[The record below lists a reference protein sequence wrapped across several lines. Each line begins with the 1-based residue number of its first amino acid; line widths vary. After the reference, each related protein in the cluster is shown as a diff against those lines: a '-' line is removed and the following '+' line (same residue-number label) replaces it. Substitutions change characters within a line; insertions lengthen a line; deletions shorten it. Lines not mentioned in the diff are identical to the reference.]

1 MIKYILLKII
11 KLYQKTL
18 SPDTGWFRVYYPH
31 GYCKF
36 HPHCSEYGYQAIEKH
51 GAIKGGVMTFWRI
64 LRCNPFTR
72 GGSDPVK

>member
-1 MIKYILLKII
+1 MIKYILLKSI

-51 GAIKGGVMTFWRI
+51 GAIKGGAMTFWRI